1 MGNVKKTKTANVPT
15 KNGGSYKYG
24 YTDLAAIND
33 YLDGQKYT
41 YDQYTEAFDT
51 PDGLCDYIMTQRYR
65 ITEDG
70 KLEEWGKPM
79 RGLRIQYGNETP
91 QQLGSRITY
100 LRRYSL
106 LMAFGL
112 AAEDN
117 DAVDVPP
124 ASPAQKRSE
133 VSKVDFNEI
142 RTMLKELDT
151 EEELNEY
158 WRSLGK
164 LSESQAKFLQRD
176 FARRKAE
183 INGVE

>member
-15 KNGGSYKYG
+15 KNGGSYRYS

-33 YLDGQKYT
+33 YLEENGLT
-41 YDQYTEAFDT
+41 YDQYTQAFET
-51 PDGLCDYIMTQRYR
+51 PEGLCDYIMTQRYR
-65 ITEDG
+65 TKDDDQ
-70 KLEEWGKPM
+70 LEKWGEPM
-79 RGLRIQYGNETP
+79 RGLRIQYANETP

-117 DAVDVPP
+117 DAQDVPP
-124 ASPAQKRSE
+124 APSE
-133 VSKVDFNEI
+133 RKPTTHKVDFGEV
-142 RTMLKELDT
+142 RTTVAELDSVT
-151 EEELNEY
+151 DLEDY
-158 WRSLGK
+158 WHSLGE
-164 LSESQAKFLQRD
+164 LSDGQAKILQSI
-176 FARRKAE
+176 FAKRKAE